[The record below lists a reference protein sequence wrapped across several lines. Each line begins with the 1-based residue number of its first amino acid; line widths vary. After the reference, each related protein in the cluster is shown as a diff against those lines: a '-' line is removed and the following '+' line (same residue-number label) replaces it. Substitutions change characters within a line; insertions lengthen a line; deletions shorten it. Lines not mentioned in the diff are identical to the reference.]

1 MTKKVDLHMHTYYS
15 DGALSPEELL
25 VKAQSVGLSVIS
37 ITDHDTLD
45 GCINAMSLAP
55 KYGIEII
62 TGCEFSCND
71 AEREFHVLG
80 YNVDPDNKHL
90 KFHLHNFRNARLVRA
105 KQIHKKLRNM
115 GMMIDFDDILIKADQ
130 APITRPHIAQIL
142 LEKGYV
148 ETLRQAFDKFIGDSG
163 PAFHPKAVF
172 PVSQAIKLI
181 NQANG
186 VAVLAHPANFVDQPT
201 LYKMI
206 QSGLDGIEVIHPMHN
221 QSQREFY
228 RSIAAQYWLLETG
241 GSDFHGNREQDELN
255 FGNFYIPYSIVE
267 SIKYHTGQLY

>member
-1 MTKKVDLHMHTYYS
+1 MHTFYS

-25 VKAQSVGLSVIS
+25 IKAKSVGLSVIS

-71 AEREFHVLG
+71 VEREFHVLG

-148 ETLRQAFDKFIGDSG
+148 ETLRQAFDKYIGDSG
-163 PAFHPKAVF
+163 PASHPKAVF

-221 QSQREFY
+221 QSQRE
-228 RSIAAQYWLLETG
+228 
-241 GSDFHGNREQDELN
+241 
-255 FGNFYIPYSIVE
+255 IPLAGTRISRMPKDALILHVASVDATVSLRLQVSLSE
-267 SIKYHTGQLY
+267 